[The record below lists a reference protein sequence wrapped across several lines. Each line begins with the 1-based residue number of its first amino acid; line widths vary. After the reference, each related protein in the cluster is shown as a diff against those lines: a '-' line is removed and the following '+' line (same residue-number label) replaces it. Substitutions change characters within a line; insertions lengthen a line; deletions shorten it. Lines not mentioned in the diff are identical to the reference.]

1 VHRDTRY
8 DAMIP
13 QELIK
18 KIRQIQIYTSRMVD
32 ASFTGQ
38 YESVFK
44 GRGMQFD
51 EVREYTPGDD
61 IRTIDWNVTART
73 GKPYIKR
80 FVEEREMTVIFAV
93 DLSASGDF
101 GTINKAKNEL
111 AAEFCAVMAFAAAK
125 NNDKVGLLI
134 FADQIELYIPP
145 KKGISHML
153 RLIRELL
160 YFKMPKRKTDI
171 SQALDY
177 LAKVVRKRATVFLVS
192 DFIEMDL
199 AILPKGTPNGANG
212 TDFKKPLGLLNK
224 RHDVIAVSV
233 RDRAEIAL
241 PGVGLIEL
249 TDAETGETILI
260 DTSSRQ
266 FRNKYSAACAQRFG
280 ELQNMLRT
288 INVDCISISTDKPYI
303 QDLVRFFHMRHRRH

>member
-1 VHRDTRY
+1 
-8 DAMIP
+8 MIP

-18 KIRQIQIYTSRMVD
+18 KIRQIQIYTSRAVD
-32 ASFTGQ
+32 ASFAGQ

-80 FVEEREMTVIFAV
+80 YVEEREMTVMFAV

-101 GTINKAKNEL
+101 GTVNKAKNEL
-111 AAEFCAVMAFAAAK
+111 AAEFCAVLAFAAAK

-134 FADQIELYIPP
+134 FTDQIELYIPP

-153 RLIRELL
+153 RLVRELL
-160 YFKMPKRKTDI
+160 YFKMPKRKTNI
-171 SQALDY
+171 GEALDY
-177 LAKVVRKRATVFLVS
+177 LGKVIRKKATMFLVS
-192 DFIEMDL
+192 DFIE
-199 AILPKGTPNGANG
+199 
-212 TDFKKPLGLLNK
+212 TDFKRPLSLLNK
-224 RHDVIAVSV
+224 RHDVIAVTV
-233 RDRAEIAL
+233 RDKAEITL
-241 PGVGLIEL
+241 PGIGLIEFA
-249 TDAETGETILI
+249 DAESGEIILI
-260 DTSSRQ
+260 DTSSRK
-266 FRNKYSAACAQRFG
+266 FRNQYSNTAALRFN
-280 ELQNMLRT
+280 ELKNMLRT

-303 QDLVRFFHMRHRRH
+303 QDLVRFFHMRHKRY

>member
-1 VHRDTRY
+1 
-8 DAMIP
+8 MIP
-13 QELIK
+13 PELIK
-18 KIRQIQIYTSRMVD
+18 KIRQIEIYTSRMVD
-32 ASFTGQ
+32 ASFAGQ

-44 GRGMQFD
+44 GRGMAFD

-80 FVEEREMTVIFAV
+80 FVEEREMTVVFAV

-101 GTINKAKNEL
+101 GTVNKAKNEL

-134 FADQIELYIPP
+134 FTDQIELYIPP

-160 YFKMPKRKTDI
+160 YFKMPKRKTNI

-177 LAKVVRKRATVFLVS
+177 LAKVIRKRATIFLVS
-192 DFIEMDL
+192 DFIE
-199 AILPKGTPNGANG
+199 
-212 TDFKKPLGLLNK
+212 TDFKKPLSLLNK

-233 RDRAEIAL
+233 RDRAEIVM
-241 PGVGLIEL
+241 PSVGLIEL
-249 TDAETGETILI
+249 ADAETGEIILV

-266 FRNKYSAACAQRFG
+266 FRNKYSSTCAERFDD
-280 ELQNMLRT
+280 LKNMLRT

-303 QDLVRFFHMRHRRH
+303 QDLVRFFHLRHRRS